1 MERFLKNLQY
11 KIFFVLLIPAAGLIY
26 FATTSVYNDY
36 FAYQRSISLKKE
48 IDYTYYTLLL
58 VQNLQ
63 KERGLSVLAL
73 TKPSYRKKLQVLRAK
88 NSKLVKRFL
97 DFLLQN
103 ELEIPNIKAVIEQI
117 DELPT
122 LRKQIDKR
130 KLNFFAIMQRY
141 SDTIQKL
148 IATTQILGKKVF
160 DEEFLRYSLTFHT
173 LLEFAEVSGKE
184 RAFIAYFIHNKKQR
198 DKLLPAIT
206 KLEIE
211 YKALQRLLQKN
222 MPYQIAILFK
232 KRIPF
237 DLKREFEDF
246 KSSVMNKKKLPAQ
259 VDWWGIATKY
269 IDALFSIEYSVLQK
283 IIFFQMKLKE
293 QALYSLIRSAMVWL
307 LIIISFMIFLRLFN
321 SFLEKISVYYNMMSK
336 DRSLYSIFSE
346 FSENVLH
353 IKNFQTLVNLFAV
366 YLDKTSL
373 FNFLYI
379 TDCKGEEIFAVEK
392 IAISYINDKLKELL
406 KDTIQEVSQKRQY
419 KIFSVKCKE
428 LRLHKVKVLALFPIV
443 VRKKCNFILV
453 IATKQPL
460 SMRVIDFI
468 MRMIDIFEAS
478 LWQLDFQQKQQEMQE
493 NLALLSHTFDSH
505 EAIVLTDKN
514 GNIVKVNKAFEDITG
529 YKEEEVIGK
538 KPSILKSGKHPK
550 EFYEKMWRDI
560 KEKGHWKGEI
570 YNRKKDGT
578 IYPQILSI
586 TAIRNEEGE
595 ITNYVSHFFD
605 ISDLKKIQEEN
616 EKRAMYD
623 LLTEI
628 FNRGKLIEELELI
641 QQTAKK
647 EQFLNAFLFIDLDNF
662 KYINDSYGHT
672 IGDKVLIEVSQRLK
686 RMKKEG
692 DILARISGDEFAFV
706 MVDVGKDLHT
716 ASSKAAIMAQKLLD
730 IYDKPVVIDD
740 IEIDISFS
748 IGIYIFP
755 MNEKTPEDII
765 TNADIAM
772 YHSKKSGKRSFSFYD
787 EKLDIEFKQFL
798 IMKKEI
804 EKGLK
809 NREFKVFYQPKI
821 AVSTGEVIGFEAL
834 VRWESRAYGLL
845 YPDKFFPY
853 IRGTKLIYDMTLLI
867 VDNVLRDL
875 ELMQHYKDIEISI
888 NISTEQFNNK
898 RFMEELY
905 NKFIDKKGSAIILE
919 IVEDALIRDTEYATQ
934 QMKRFQ
940 EIGIRIAIDDFGTG
954 YSSLGYLRELPVNE
968 IKIDKGFILHLFENK
983 NDVIVQKII
992 EIAKIFGYK
1001 VTAEGVESERVVQF
1015 LRNVGCDYFQGFYF
1029 SRAIS
1034 LEGALKFLQ

>member
-1 MERFLKNLQY
+1 
-11 KIFFVLLIPAAGLIY
+11 
-26 FATTSVYNDY
+26 
-36 FAYQRSISLKKE
+36 
-48 IDYTYYTLLL
+48 
-58 VQNLQ
+58 
-63 KERGLSVLAL
+63 
-73 TKPSYRKKLQVLRAK
+73 
-88 NSKLVKRFL
+88 
-97 DFLLQN
+97 
-103 ELEIPNIKAVIEQI
+103 
-117 DELPT
+117 
-122 LRKQIDKR
+122 
-130 KLNFFAIMQRY
+130 
-141 SDTIQKL
+141 
-148 IATTQILGKKVF
+148 
-160 DEEFLRYSLTFHT
+160 
-173 LLEFAEVSGKE
+173 
-184 RAFIAYFIHNKKQR
+184 
-198 DKLLPAIT
+198 
-206 KLEIE
+206 
-211 YKALQRLLQKN
+211 
-222 MPYQIAILFK
+222 
-232 KRIPF
+232 
-237 DLKREFEDF
+237 
-246 KSSVMNKKKLPAQ
+246 
-259 VDWWGIATKY
+259 
-269 IDALFSIEYSVLQK
+269 
-283 IIFFQMKLKE
+283 
-293 QALYSLIRSAMVWL
+293 
-307 LIIISFMIFLRLFN
+307 MIFLRLFN
-321 SFLEKISVYYNMMSK
+321 SFLEKISVYYSMMSK

-419 KIFSVKCKE
+419 KILSVKCKE

-468 MRMIDIFEAS
+468 MRMIDIFEAT

-834 VRWESRAYGLL
+834 VRWESKAHGLL